1 MGKKFKFEFEK
12 GGTLIADACTQD
24 APNCVRIFEDLCP
37 HTFVVYHCCAAAH
50 ELTSDD
56 VPIKEEM
63 PEENLCHFGE
73 LGDVATVSS
82 NQSNELVGLDKA
94 GYSTIC

>member
-37 HTFVVYHCCAAAH
+37 HTFVVYHCCAALLNMVREYAR
-50 ELTSDD
+50 
-56 VPIKEEM
+56 
-63 PEENLCHFGE
+63 ENARRKF
-73 LGDVATVSS
+73 VS
-82 NQSNELVGLDKA
+82 LR
-94 GYSTIC
+94 